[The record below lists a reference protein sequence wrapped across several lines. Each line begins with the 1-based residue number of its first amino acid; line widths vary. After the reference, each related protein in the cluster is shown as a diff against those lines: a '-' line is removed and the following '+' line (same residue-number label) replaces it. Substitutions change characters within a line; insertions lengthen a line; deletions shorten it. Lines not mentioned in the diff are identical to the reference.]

1 MSDQVNQQSTTSL
14 PLRAASAATAGPF
27 SSIRIVLDWR
37 RKHPAVDASGEAR
50 ADRACLAVRR
60 DKLLRPSGIPGF
72 AGSPVLFRR
81 GLCRRDHNN
90 RQRSCVHGQCEK
102 PYRKFAHAPLP
113 LRRNTTKTGLQKG
126 SPIEAVRAFGY
137 CYFSTSTTYLRITL
151 ANLSRWGA
159 RSAQAFDL

>member
-1 MSDQVNQQSTTSL
+1 RREIVHIGESWTRYPSGGSVSDQVNQQSHTSL

-60 DKLLRPSGIPGF
+60 EKLVRPRRIPGV
-72 AGSPVLFRR
+72 AGSPVVFRR

-102 PYRKFAHAPLP
+102 PYRKFAHAPLQ
-113 LRRNTTKTGLQKG
+113 LTTQYNEDRFAEG
-126 SPIEAVRAFGY
+126 V
-137 CYFSTSTTYLRITL
+137 
-151 ANLSRWGA
+151 AN
-159 RSAQAFDL
+159 